1 MIAAMDIP
9 LHVLRYFC
17 VLADELHFGKAA
29 AALRISPPSLSQQIS
44 RLERNIGARLFE
56 RTPAVALTAAGAE
69 LLPLAR
75 RVGDDHREI
84 LRWVAALRGV
94 ADGELLRI
102 GMVAA
107 GAGSLT
113 TEILAGAVQRL
124 PSARIELRRLGFFD
138 TREELL
144 AGRVD
149 VVFAPGPMAV
159 DDRIEA
165 HPLWTEPRV
174 LVVPVSHPLAA
185 RDSVS
190 IDELRD
196 EVFVTAGGNEPDIQ
210 NWWLVDPRP
219 DGSHPTRGSVADDFE
234 GLLELVAAGGGVNIA
249 SEAATMH
256 YRRDGIAYPRIRDIE
271 PATIYLCSL
280 KRPGNPS
287 VDGFVTIAKELAMR
301 RSSGGR

>member
-1 MIAAMDIP
+1 MDIP

-29 AALRISPPSLSQQIS
+29 AALSISPPSLSQQIS
-44 RLERNIGARLFE
+44 RLEWTIGAQLFE
-56 RTPAVALTAAGAE
+56 RTPRKVLLTAAGAE

-84 LRWVAALRGV
+84 MRWASARRGAV
-94 ADGELLRI
+94 DGQLLRI

-113 TEILAGAVQRL
+113 TAILTGAVQRL
-124 PSARIELRRLGFFD
+124 PSARIEMRRMGFFD
-138 TREELL
+138 TPDELL

-149 VVFAPGPMAV
+149 VVFAPGPLAV
-159 DDRIEA
+159 DARIEA

-174 LVVPVSHPLAA
+174 LVVPRSHRFAD
-185 RDSVS
+185 RETVS
-190 IDELRD
+190 IDEVRD
-196 EVFVTAGGNEPDIQ
+196 EVFVTAGGGAPEIV

-219 DGSHPTRGSVADDFE
+219 DGSHPTRGPVADDFE

-249 SEAATMH
+249 SSAATLH
-256 YRRDGIAYPRIRDIE
+256 YRRDGIAYPRIVDVE
-271 PATIYLCSL
+271 PATIYLCWA
-280 KRPGNPS
+280 KRSGNPA
-287 VDGFVTIAKELAMR
+287 VDAFVSIAHELATA
-301 RSSGGR
+301 